1 METENIPVRKVL
13 QKGQRVV
20 LFDELRGVMIFR
32 F

>member
-1 METENIPVRKVL
+1 METENIPAQKVL

-20 LFDELRGVMIFR
+20 LFDELRGMMIFR